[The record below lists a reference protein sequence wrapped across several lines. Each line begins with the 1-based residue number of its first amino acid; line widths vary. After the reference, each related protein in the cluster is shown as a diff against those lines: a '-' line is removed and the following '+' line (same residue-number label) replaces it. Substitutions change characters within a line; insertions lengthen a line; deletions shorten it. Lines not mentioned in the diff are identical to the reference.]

1 VLKKRSLDYTDILEF
16 ATQNLALGVC
26 SKRLKYLGFES
37 ISIVTLSDMRSLMKT
52 VKVGING
59 VGRIGRTILRAYFNQ
74 VAKDS
79 NYNFEVVA
87 INNPGDSRPYIHLL
101 KHDSLHGHLKG
112 EFSFNQESREISYNG
127 RKIKFFS
134 NKNPEEIEWSSVGA
148 QIVIDC
154 TGIFKDKVKLG
165 LHIRGSVKKVIM
177 CAPGK
182 DLDGTFVM
190 GINNNLYDT
199 NKHHIISNASCTTN
213 CLSPIVKVLL
223 ENFGIVNGLMTT
235 VHSYTSDQ
243 NLLDNAHEDLRRARA
258 ANLSMIPTSTGA
270 AKALGEVIPEVK
282 GKLDGY
288 AVRVPTPDVSMIDL
302 TVVLE
307 KKATKEEINAAMKKA
322 AETHLKGILGYT
334 EEELVSQDF
343 MGTTES
349 SILDSKL
356 TNVIGNT
363 AKVISWYD
371 NEVGFSN
378 RVIDLANFIGQKL

>member
-1 VLKKRSLDYTDILEF
+1 
-16 ATQNLALGVC
+16 
-26 SKRLKYLGFES
+26 
-37 ISIVTLSDMRSLMKT
+37 MKT

-59 VGRIGRTILRAYFNQ
+59 VGRIGRTILRAYFDRLSKN
-74 VAKDS
+74 A

-87 INNPGDSRPYIHLL
+87 VNNPGEPKPYIHLL
-101 KHDSLHGHLKG
+101 KHDSLHGALKG
-112 EFSFNQESREISYNG
+112 DFHFDNTSREITYNG

-134 NKNPEEIEWSSVGA
+134 SKSPEEIDWSSVGA
-148 QIVIDC
+148 QIVIDA
-154 TGIFKDKVKLG
+154 TGKFKEQATLG
-165 LHIRGSVKKVIM
+165 QHIRGTVKKVIM

-182 DLDGTFVM
+182 DLDGTFVV
-190 GINNNLYDT
+190 GINHENYDT

-213 CLSPIVKVLL
+213 CLSPVVKVLL

-235 VHSYTSDQ
+235 VHAYTSDQ
-243 NLLDNAHEDLRRARA
+243 NLLDNAHDDLRRARA
-258 ANLSMIPTSTGA
+258 AALSMIPTSTGA

-288 AVRVPTPDVSMIDL
+288 AVRVPTPDVSMVDL

-322 AETHLKGILGYT
+322 SETNLKGILGYT
-334 EEELVSQDF
+334 EEELVSMDF

-349 SILDSKL
+349 SYFDSKL

-363 AKVISWYD
+363 AKIVSWYD

-378 RVIDLANFIGQKL
+378 RVVDLANYIGQKL

>member
-1 VLKKRSLDYTDILEF
+1 
-16 ATQNLALGVC
+16 
-26 SKRLKYLGFES
+26 
-37 ISIVTLSDMRSLMKT
+37 MKT
-52 VKVGING
+52 VKIGING
-59 VGRIGRTILRAYFNQ
+59 VGRIGRTILRAYFNR
-74 VAKDS
+74 VAKDA
-79 NYNFEVVA
+79 NLNIEIVA
-87 INNPGDSRPYIHLL
+87 INNPGEIKPYIHLL
-101 KHDSLHGHLKG
+101 KHDSLHGKLQG
-112 EFSFNQESREISYNG
+112 EFSYNNDSMEISYNK
-127 RKIKFFS
+127 RKIKFF
-134 NKNPEEIEWSSVGA
+134 NLKNPEEIDWSSYGA
-148 QIVIDC
+148 QVIVDC
-154 TGIFKDKVKLG
+154 TGIFKDKSKLG
-165 LHIRGSVKKVIM
+165 LHMRGTVKKVIM

-190 GINNNLYDT
+190 GINNENYDNT
-199 NKHHIISNASCTTN
+199 KHHIISNASCTTN
-213 CLSPIVKVLL
+213 CLSPLVKVLI

-288 AVRVPTPDVSMIDL
+288 AVRVPTPDVSMVDL

-322 AETHLKGILGYT
+322 SETNLKGILGYT

-343 MGTTES
+343 MGTSES
-349 SILDSKL
+349 SILDAKL

-363 AKVISWYD
+363 AKIVSWYD

-378 RVIDLANFIGQKL
+378 RVIDLANYIGQKL